1 MGGGHLYGP
10 KVYHHTCYHD
20 DMERTTISIPEPLL
34 RRLRVVAAERGTSMA
49 ELIREAV
56 EEKVAAHRP
65 RPRSLGIGA
74 SGHRGTARETADERP
89 EPRSWR

>member
-1 MGGGHLYGP
+1 
-10 KVYHHTCYHD
+10 
-20 DMERTTISIPEPLL
+20 MERTTISIPEPLL

-65 RPRSLGIGA
+65 RPRCLGIGA
-74 SGHRGTARETADERP
+74 SDHRGTACETADERP